1 MCLST
6 IALALGA
13 PDKDGDGKLDD
24 CEYALG
30 DFDLDGV
37 ISAAD
42 LAELLSLW
50 GFANPPYG
58 DLNGDGAI
66 GGADLAVLL
75 DRWGPLY

>member
-1 MCLST
+1 MP
-6 IALALGA
+6 